1 MPASAGF
8 TVNVQFHEY
17 DSLGRQIAE
26 HDLNNVQYGAIAE
39 FEPNDDAAK
48 VSMVCQLNTAGETY
62 GTSLVGSFVPQK
74 KRQTVSFTLNS
85 DTTISYSN
93 AYWENKIKIT
103 IGSHI
108 YPTEYKF
115 EDNMTSEDGL
125 TVNVTFEEYDS
136 NECQLAKYDLENVQY
151 GDKKG
156 FFARGDAEK
165 LKCQIQFVRGD
176 AVVKTETSTRS
187 LIQGAVHSIILNNEG
202 IVSYG
207 TTIRL

>member
-48 VSMVCQLNTAGETY
+48 VSMVCQLYGAGETY
-62 GTSLVGSFVPQK
+62 GMKMVGSFDCHES
-74 KRQTVSFTLNS
+74 QTVSYTLNS
-85 DTTISYSN
+85 DTTISRSN
-93 AYWENKIKIT
+93 TYHENGALVIH
-103 IGSHI
+103 GGGGI
-108 YPTEYKF
+108 YPTTYTF
-115 EDNMTSEDGL
+115 INHMTTEDGL

-151 GDKKG
+151 GDKKE

-176 AVVKTETSTRS
+176 AVVNTETCTSS
-187 LIQGAVHSIILNNEG
+187 LIQGGSHIIILDDRGNVSISG
-202 IVSYG
+202 IRIG
-207 TTIRL
+207 